1 MTEDPVISNEAMAVY
16 YKQEKIATNLL
27 KKGCSPEFVACNTEL
42 PLSFVNEIKKALDQ
56 GMIE

>member
-16 YKQEKIATNLL
+16 YKMEKVATNFL
-27 KKGCSPEFVACNTEL
+27 KDGDSVEKVARNTEL